1 MRYAPTTGW
10 FPKTRKNLAPETLR
24 IIREVLDKIPR
35 LPISVR
41 KIIEMA
47 ADMDIGA
54 KELAE
59 VALTDPVLSSKIL
72 TQVNSAYYSL
82 NRKIDDLRVAIVL
95 IGFNAVRNLAIQ
107 DRFLQILGEEDDV
120 SLYDRE
126 RLWLHSYLVS
136 VCAES
141 FARSDDPRRS
151 GILMTQGILHDIGK
165 FALYVM
171 GTLMRK
177 KGLKLMYS
185 GSDDTSSNLLK
196 WEERVF
202 GVNHTVIGGML
213 GAKWNLSERVCSALE
228 LHHHPSFF
236 DISDIPP
243 AYLDD
248 VCIISVADSL
258 VNRFLGEPVDIPEPQ
273 PEFLEAL
280 GRKGPVG
287 SLLTVELKA
296 KLAKAGEFVG
306 SLA

>member
-1 MRYAPTTGW
+1 
-10 FPKTRKNLAPETLR
+10 
-24 IIREVLDKIPR
+24 
-35 LPISVR
+35 
-41 KIIEMA
+41 MA

-72 TQVNSAYYSL
+72 TMVNSAFYSL

-107 DRFLQILGEEDDV
+107 DRFLQILGTEDDT
-120 SLYDRE
+120 SLYDRD

-141 FARSDDPRRS
+141 FVKNDDPRRS

-171 GTLMRK
+171 STLMRK
-177 KGLKLMYS
+177 KGMRLVYADGDGTPM
-185 GSDDTSSNLLK
+185 NLLK
-196 WEERVF
+196 KEERIF

-213 GAKWNLSERVCSALE
+213 GVKWNLSERVCAALE
-228 LHHHPSFF
+228 FHHHPSFF
-236 DISDIPP
+236 DISEIPP
-243 AYLDD
+243 TSLED
-248 VCIISVADSL
+248 VCIISVADCV
-258 VNRFLGEPVDIPEPQ
+258 VNKFLREPVDIPEPQ
-273 PEFLEAL
+273 RPFKDVL
-280 GRKGPVG
+280 GLKGSLD
-287 SLLTVELKA
+287 SLLTDALKK
-296 KLAKAGEFVG
+296 KLAKAKEFVG

>member
-1 MRYAPTTGW
+1 MRW
-10 FPKTRKNLAPETLR
+10 LPKTRKDLSPETLR
-24 IIREVLDKIPR
+24 IIKEVLNKIPK

-72 TQVNSAYYSL
+72 TMVNSAYYSL

-107 DRFLQILGEEDDV
+107 DRFLQMLGEGEDA

-126 RLWLHSYLVS
+126 RLWIHSYLVS

-141 FARSDDPRRS
+141 FASPDDPRRS

-177 KGLKLMYS
+177 KGVKLVYAGGKDASM
-185 GSDDTSSNLLK
+185 NLLRK
-196 WEERVF
+196 EEQVF

-213 GAKWNLSERVCSALE
+213 GNKWNLSERVCSALE
-228 LHHHPSFF
+228 FHHHPSFF
-236 DISDIPP
+236 TTREIPP
-243 AYLDD
+243 ACLED
-248 VCIISVADSL
+248 VSIISVADFL
-258 VNRFLGEPVDIPEPQ
+258 VNRFLGEPTDIPEPQ
-273 PEFLEAL
+273 RPFLDAL
-280 GRKGPVG
+280 GLKRPLD
-287 SLLTVELKA
+287 SLLTDKLKA
-296 KLAKAGEFVG
+296 KLEKGREFVG